1 MRVVVLLVMMVVSG
15 VAAVVAGIRIV
26 GDFIRVRVGMKV
38 QPAVA
43 VLVEVKVHPAIP
55 ETAQHIQA
63 QRNHH
68 HSRGQFQGAGY
79 SRRQGATEPYQETG
93 HRGQGGR
100 MPDPPDGRD
109 PSRLFEG

>member
-1 MRVVVLLVMMVVSG
+1 VRVVVLLVMMVVSG

-55 ETAQHIQA
+55 ETA
-63 QRNHH
+63 
-68 HSRGQFQGAGY
+68 
-79 SRRQGATEPYQETG
+79 
-93 HRGQGGR
+93 
-100 MPDPPDGRD
+100 
-109 PSRLFEG
+109 